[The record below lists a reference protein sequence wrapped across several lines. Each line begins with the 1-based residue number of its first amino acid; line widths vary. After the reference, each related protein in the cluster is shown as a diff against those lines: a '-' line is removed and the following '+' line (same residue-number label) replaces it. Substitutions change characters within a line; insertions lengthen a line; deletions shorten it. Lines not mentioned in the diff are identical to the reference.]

1 MVFAKVES
9 FAMAAATLVPGR
21 PLVTR
26 DCALSEYSLRSNAP
40 SAPLYMVTTKNMREP
55 DAPGDQRATPDSTGA
70 ALDCWTFA
78 PRDYTREER
87 TKGGGRGQGKRR
99 RRHDGPRGRGCVRV
113 VVSW

>member
-1 MVFAKVES
+1 MVLANVES

-70 ALDCWTFA
+70 ALDCWNFA
-78 PRDYTREER
+78 PRAARGRRER
-87 TKGGGRGQGKRR
+87 RGGEGEGKRR
-99 RRHDGPRGRGCVRV
+99 RRHEGPRGRGCVRV